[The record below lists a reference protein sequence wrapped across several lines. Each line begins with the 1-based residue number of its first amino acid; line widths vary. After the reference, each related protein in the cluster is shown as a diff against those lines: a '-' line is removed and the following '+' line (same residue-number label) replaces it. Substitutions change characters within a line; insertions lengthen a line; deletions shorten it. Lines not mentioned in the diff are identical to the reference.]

1 MSELAR
7 AQASKVGFSGIFT
20 LFSCKIWKTFVWW
33 RLLVLIL
40 AAFIAVIA
48 GRVATEQK
56 TACTADGARV
66 YLFTNGTWSTDPEGG
81 GSESGLLELALREAR
96 QSVHRANR
104 CTLIFGLGNGFEVDL
119 KKVEL
124 EVQFLDGRGAYRT
137 SQRVTFKN
145 PRTGKVRFAEAALDL
160 EEGCAGFETFEVV
173 DVATCQ
179 MGDGTKIDD
188 CFNALAVLD

>member
-1 MSELAR
+1 M
-7 AQASKVGFSGIFT
+7 
-20 LFSCKIWKTFVWW
+20 W

-40 AAFIAVIA
+40 AAFIALIA
-48 GRVATEQK
+48 GRVATAQK
-56 TACTADGARV
+56 TAFTADGAQV

-81 GSESGLLELALREAR
+81 GSGSGLLELALREAR
-96 QSVHRANR
+96 QSADRANR

-124 EVQFLDGRGAYRT
+124 EVQFLNGQGEYRT
-137 SQRVTFKN
+137 SRRVTVKN
-145 PRTGKVRFAEAALDL
+145 PRTGKVRFAEAALDVD
-160 EEGCAGFETFEVV
+160 EGCAGFDTFEVV

-179 MGDGTKIDD
+179 MSDGTKIDD